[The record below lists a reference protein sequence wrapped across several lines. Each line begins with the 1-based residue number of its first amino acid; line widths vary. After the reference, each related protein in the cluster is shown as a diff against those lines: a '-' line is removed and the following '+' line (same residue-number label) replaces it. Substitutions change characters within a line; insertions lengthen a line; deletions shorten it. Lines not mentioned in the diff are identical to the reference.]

1 MTEQSEQTRKCPFP
15 FERDMFN
22 DFDFESPEFNER
34 FDDVTNAF
42 AESCPVA
49 HSSAGHGYKV
59 LNSYQLVKK
68 AAQDWRSFSSAG
80 GYMVNRPEGSP
91 LILPEESDP
100 PYHDAW
106 RKVLNPFLSPT
117 TVAGF
122 EGEIKVIADELI
134 DGFIER
140 GECDFV
146 TDFAA
151 HLPGRVFFNC
161 IMGVPEQDLPA
172 LFEGIDKGTFG
183 PVEERA
189 KHFMFVNDYLA
200 EYLAARR
207 VQPPRDDVVDTVNAG
222 VDTPDGT
229 PAPES
234 DKVAVIL
241 DLVFGG
247 LATTTHAMTAAMGYL
262 AENPDLRARL
272 VAEPLLIP
280 KAVEEFVRLFSPVV
294 APARYVT
301 QDTAIG
307 DFEFKKGE
315 WVALNFAAASRDP
328 ELVPN
333 PTVLDIDREEA
344 AHAAFGYGPHRCI
357 GSHLARLELGVTLE
371 RVLQRMPNFSI
382 KAGTTAVTET
392 SQLRST
398 TSLQL
403 TFEPGSKATS

>member
-1 MTEQSEQTRKCPFP
+1 MTEQSEQTRQCPFD
-15 FERDMFN
+15 RDMFN
-22 DFDFESPEFNER
+22 DFDFESPEFNEQ
-34 FDDVTNAF
+34 FDDVINAF
-42 AESCPVA
+42 AQSCPVA
-49 HSSAGHGYKV
+49 HSNAGHGYKV
-59 LNSYQLVKK
+59 LNTYQLVKK
-68 AAQDWRSFSSAG
+68 AAQDWRTFSSAK
-80 GYMVNRPEGSP
+80 GYMVNRPEGSS
-91 LILPEESDP
+91 LILPEECDP
-100 PYHDAW
+100 PYHDSW

-122 EGEIKVIADELI
+122 EDAITDIADELI

-146 TDFAA
+146 ADFSA
-151 HLPGRVFFNC
+151 HLPGRVFFKC

-172 LFEGIDKGTFG
+172 LFEGIDSGTFG

-189 KHFMFVNDYLA
+189 KHFKFVGDYLA
-200 EYLAARR
+200 DYLSARR
-207 VQPPRDDVVDTVNAG
+207 SEPPRDDVVDTINAG

-229 PAPES
+229 PASEA

-272 VAEPLLIP
+272 VADHGLIP
-280 KAVEEFVRLFSPVV
+280 KAVEEFVRLFSPVI

-301 QDTAIG
+301 KDATIA
-307 DFEFKKGE
+307 DVEFKEGE

-333 PTVLDIDREEA
+333 PSVLDIDREEA

-357 GSHLARLELGVTLE
+357 GSHLARIELRVTLE
-371 RVLQRMPNFSI
+371 RILQRMPNFI
-382 KAGTTAVTET
+382 IRAGTTAVTET

-403 TFEPGSKATS
+403 TFEPGVKATS